1 MNKARRKFYL
11 FAYMARWSSGQD
23 AALSRRKHGFDSRTD
38 CEGISFRGNPR
49 FCSVRSAEISAGR
62 FFGKK

>member
-38 CEGISFRGNPR
+38 CYTECIVSNNAGILEKERVPALFL
-49 FCSVRSAEISAGR
+49 
-62 FFGKK
+62 